1 VALTVSNTPSIT
13 CSTNTCPALPLAVI
27 GCLGLVGLSGCG
39 GAFTVEPDAATW
51 DILLTDP
58 VPINSADNLCEAA
71 SSTFLTGLTVEYLC
85 DVSVKAAGLAE
96 RLPRRRLT
104 HHRYR
109 PL

>member
-1 VALTVSNTPSIT
+1 MPLTVSNTPSIT

-27 GCLGLVGLSGCG
+27 GCLGFVGLSGCG

-71 SSTFLTGLTVEYLC
+71 SSTFLTGLTVENLC
-85 DVSVKAAGLAE
+85 DVSTG
-96 RLPRRRLT
+96 RQGSRRVA
-104 HHRYR
+104 
-109 PL
+109 